1 MRSLTWENAQL
12 SNWIAPAQGCCS
24 MSTRSASGSGTASS
38 TSNILHMVATSA
50 SRSRADA
57 FAAPDGFVHASRLT
71 RFSRDLLRNKS
82 GRFFTVRA
90 QNRPR
95 PHMPKHAQTG
105 TVHLGI
111 YGEGE
116 VATVGRER
124 RPSAH
129 PHYEDRYMRSKR
141 CTTSSI

>member
-1 MRSLTWENAQL
+1 
-12 SNWIAPAQGCCS
+12 
-24 MSTRSASGSGTASS
+24 
-38 TSNILHMVATSA
+38 
-50 SRSRADA
+50 
-57 FAAPDGFVHASRLT
+57 
-71 RFSRDLLRNKS
+71 
-82 GRFFTVRA
+82 
-90 QNRPR
+90 
-95 PHMPKHAQTG
+95 MPKHVRAG

-111 YGEGE
+111 YEGGE